1 MKLRILFW
9 IYREKGAGKKD
20 HFWSAF
26 FSLSFFFFLF
36 SHMKN
41 KLDELN
47 KRLLQA
53 KESTEGKELT
63 EKRTR

>member
-26 FSLSFFFFLF
+26 FSLSFFFLF

-47 KRLLQA
+47 KRLHI

>member
-26 FSLSFFFFLF
+26 FSLFFFLLF

-47 KRLLQA
+47 KRLHI